1 MIDQLPAMLVP
12 LATLVC
18 CLMIGLGFL
27 YRPSRASA
35 IWSGAFVAAMV
46 ASYVSAARAVA
57 GSGDAAWLDAA
68 TAGLLVLAL
77 GLVWVGLRAH
87 RGRRRVMIV
96 PTFTTAAGLAIL
108 LLLAT
113 GTDVAGTEA
122 EGPLRALT
130 AGLVGLAAAGIAV
143 ELALVRATQRTVRIP
158 LLVGAGLTLVYA
170 ATWIGAGA
178 PWDGSGRLS
187 SSLPTVAE
195 FIPTLAVILLVTA
208 LTTVLLIARA
218 EVAPTAEQ
226 AAGGFRAVARD
237 RLARAERL
245 DDSWW
250 SLLDV
255 RLDDPVALREA
266 SSTLAYTRV
275 LDRFADDVA
284 AVFPAEADI
293 DRVEP
298 TRFLV
303 LLPRQEPSVR
313 PLLRTLLDRLSTV
326 SAAQPLDVRLS
337 ASVGWASAAEVGYD
351 LDDLI
356 VAASAAADAAQLSGG
371 DGWERAASAA
381 GPADATALAP

>member
-1 MIDQLPAMLVP
+1 
-12 LATLVC
+12 
-18 CLMIGLGFL
+18 
-27 YRPSRASA
+27 
-35 IWSGAFVAAMV
+35 MV
-46 ASYVSAARAVA
+46 ASYVSAARSVD

-68 TAGLLVLAL
+68 TAGLLVLAV

-87 RGRRRVMIV
+87 RRRRRVMII
-96 PTFTTAAGLAIL
+96 PTFTIAAGLAIL
-108 LLLAT
+108 LLLST
-113 GTDVAGTEA
+113 RTDVAGTEA
-122 EGPLRALT
+122 AEWLRALT
-130 AGLVGLAAAGIAV
+130 AGLVGLAATGIAV

-158 LLVGAGLTLVYA
+158 LLVGAGITLVYA
-170 ATWIGAGA
+170 GIWIGAGA

-195 FIPTLAVILLVTA
+195 FIPTLAIILPVTA

-218 EVAPTAEQ
+218 EVAPAAEQ

-303 LLPRQEPSVR
+303 LLPRHEPSVR
-313 PLLRTLLDRLSTV
+313 PLLRTLLDRVSTV

-337 ASVGWASAAEVGYD
+337 ASVGWASAGEVGYD

>member
-1 MIDQLPAMLVP
+1 MIEQLPAMLVT
-12 LATLVC
+12 LATLAC
-18 CLMIGLGFL
+18 CLVIGLGFL

-35 IWSGAFVAAMV
+35 VWSGAFVTAMV
-46 ASYVSAARAVA
+46 ASYVSAARSVA
-57 GSGDAAWLDAA
+57 GSGDTPWLDAA
-68 TAGLLVLAL
+68 ASGLLVLAL

-96 PTFTTAAGLAIL
+96 PAFTIAVVLAVVL
-108 LLLAT
+108 LLTA
-113 GTDVAGTEA
+113 GTDA
-122 EGPLRALT
+122 EGPVRAL
-130 AGLVGLAAAGIAV
+130 AAALVGLAAAGIAA
-143 ELALVRATQRTVRIP
+143 ELAVVRATQRAVRIP
-158 LLVGAGLTLVYA
+158 LLAGAGVTLVYA
-170 ATWIGAGA
+170 CVWIAAGA

-187 SSLPTVAE
+187 PSLPAVAE
-195 FIPTLAVILLVTA
+195 FAPMLAVILVVTS

-275 LDRFADDVA
+275 LDRFADDIT

-293 DRVEP
+293 DRVDP

-303 LLPRQEPSVR
+303 LLPRHVPSVR
-313 PLLRTLLDRLSTV
+313 PLLRTLLDRVSTV

-337 ASVGWASAAEVGYD
+337 ASVGWARAGEVGYD

-356 VAASAAADAAQLSGG
+356 VAASVAADAAQLSGG
-371 DGWERAASAA
+371 DGWERAASVA
-381 GPADATALAP
+381 GPADAASPAP